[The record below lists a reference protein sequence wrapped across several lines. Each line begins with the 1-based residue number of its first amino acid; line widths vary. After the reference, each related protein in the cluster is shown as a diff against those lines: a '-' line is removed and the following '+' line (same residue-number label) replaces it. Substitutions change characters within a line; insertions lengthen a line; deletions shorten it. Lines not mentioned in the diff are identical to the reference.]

1 MRSLSSPSC
10 WLRFPSDRG
19 SPQLPSG
26 WEVSSGDHSS
36 VLREARRSPPPCV
49 LLHGPVAPG
58 FVTTPDARHGM
69 AVHCWWLRAISL
81 SRHCLTSAVAIG
93 DIWGKT
99 KRPDEVGSKWNSRGC
114 SALVLTFRV
123 HALFFNAA
131 LLGGTSR
138 WGSKTGGPEH
148 FLIFISSVV

>member
-1 MRSLSSPSC
+1 MWSLSSPSC
-10 WLRFPSDRG
+10 WLRFPSGWG
-19 SPQLPSG
+19 SLELPSG
-26 WEVSSGDHSS
+26 WEMSSGDHSS
-36 VLREARRSPPPCV
+36 ALREARRSPRPCV
-49 LLHGPVAPG
+49 LLRGPTAPG
-58 FVTTPDARHGM
+58 FVTTPDACHSM
-69 AVHCWWLRAISL
+69 AVHFWWLKAISL
-81 SRHCLTSAVAIG
+81 SRNFLTSAVAIG

-131 LLGGTSR
+131 LLEGASR
-138 WGSKTGGPEH
+138 WGSKTGSPEH